1 MASMRISELSIKNPV
16 MAWMLMAALL
26 VFGALSYSR
35 LGISQNPDVDFPNV
49 NINLTW
55 EGAAPE
61 VMENE
66 VVDVI
71 EEALMTVEGIEGITS
86 NARFGEARVTAEFG
100 LDKNIDVAIQEVQAK
115 IAQAQRNLPKDLL
128 PPQVSKVNPEDQ
140 PIMWVSVH
148 GNLPIKDIIN
158 LVRNEV
164 KDRFQTIPGVG
175 EVMLGGYVEPAVR
188 VWLDQG
194 KLEQWQLTVD
204 DVVAAVEAQH
214 AEMPAG
220 VLRTL
225 KDERGV
231 RVMGEAA
238 TVAEIGA
245 LVIPARVGE
254 GSLWQTVRL
263 SDVARIEDGLSDVRR
278 ISRFNGRPALGLG
291 IKKQRGSNAVEVG
304 NLVKKRIEEVRPEL
318 PQGTSIDLSY
328 DSTRFIEENVHELM
342 FTLVLSVFLTAM
354 VCWLFIG
361 SWGATFNVLLAI
373 PTSIGGAFIMMDAFG
388 FTLNTFTLLAISL
401 VVGVVV
407 DDAIVVL
414 ENITRHR
421 EGGKS
426 QYQSALDGSREI
438 SFSVLAISAAVI
450 AIFLPVAF
458 MKGVIGKFYYQFG
471 VTTSCAVAFS
481 LLEALTLTPMRC
493 SRFRGEHRPSFLPA
507 LVSRWEG
514 RLSSRY
520 GGLLAS
526 ALRHPWRVTV
536 SMAILFGASLFIL
549 PLIKQ
554 EMLPTYDMGVF
565 TSRLQTPPGS
575 SLEHTDSVVK
585 EAEAIVLSRA
595 ETARMYC
602 AVGGFGGGE
611 VNSANMSITM
621 KPPSERPVNP
631 AKGRPLTQQEFMQE
645 IRDEFARIPALRR
658 VSLMEIS
665 LMQARGAANRGFPVE
680 FRITGPDWDALG
692 KLSLDL
698 EKKLGDSGILTDL
711 DSDYL
716 VGVPE
721 VRVLPDREKAARG
734 SVTVAK
740 VARTINAAIGG
751 VKAGKFSRDGR
762 RYDIRVSLEDKV
774 RSSHAD
780 IGRLLVRNQ
789 HGELVSLDS
798 VCRTVDTPVQ
808 LKISREN
815 RSRAIR
821 IFGNVAKG
829 HSQGEALETVRGLAT
844 SLPQGYHLELT
855 GGAAQ
860 FEDTTREALM
870 ALGLGVMIAYMILAA
885 QFNSFI
891 HPFTVLLALPFS
903 ITGALAALWI
913 SGNSLNMM
921 SLIGLLL
928 LMGLVKKN
936 SILIVDFS
944 NQARARGL
952 PVREAL
958 LTACPLRLR
967 PIMMTSLAIMTGAL
981 PAALALGPGAEL
993 RAPMAVTVIGGTLL
1007 STLLSLF
1014 VVPCAY
1020 LLLSQWERTEASEP
1034 GPQK

>member
-1 MASMRISELSIKNPV
+1 MRISEISIKNPV

-26 VFGALSYSR
+26 VFGAVSFSR
-35 LGISQNPDVDFPNV
+35 LGISQNPDVDYPNV
-49 NINLTW
+49 NVSLTW

-71 EEALMTVEGIEGITS
+71 EETLMTVEGIEGITS

-128 PPQVSKVNPEDQ
+128 PPQVSKVNPEDE
-140 PIMWVSVH
+140 PIMWIAVH
-148 GNLPIKDIIN
+148 GDAPMKEIIN

-175 EVMLGGYVEPAVR
+175 EVSLGGYVEPAVR
-188 VWLDQG
+188 VWLDPV

-204 DVVAAVEAQH
+204 DVVAAIEAQH
-214 AEMPAG
+214 SEMPAG
-220 VLRTL
+220 VLRTV

-238 TVAEIGA
+238 TVEEIGS

-254 GSLWQTVRL
+254 GSMWQTVRL

-278 ISRFNGRPALGLG
+278 VSRFNGRPSLGLG
-291 IKKQRGSNAVEVG
+291 IKKQRGSNAVEIG
-304 NLVKKRIEEVRPEL
+304 NLVKQRIEEVRKEL
-318 PQGTSIDLSY
+318 PQGVSIDLSF
-328 DSTRFIEENVHELM
+328 DTTRFVAENVHELM

-361 SWGATFNVLLAI
+361 SWSATFNVLLAI
-373 PTSIGGAFIMMDAFG
+373 PTSIGGAFIMMDLFG
-388 FTLNTFTLLAISL
+388 FTLNTFTLLALSL

-426 QYQSALDGSREI
+426 QYRSALDGSREI
-438 SFSVLAISAAVI
+438 GFSVLAISAAVI

-493 SRFRGEHRPSFLPA
+493 SRFRGEHKPSRIPAMVSGWETGLSRHYGRFLA
-507 LVSRWEG
+507 M
-514 RLSSRY
+514 
-520 GGLLAS
+520 
-526 ALRHPWRVTV
+526 ALRHPWRVTL
-536 SMAILFGASLFIL
+536 SMITLFGASLFIL
-549 PLIKQ
+549 TAIRH
-554 EMLPTYDMGVF
+554 EMLPTFDMGVF
-565 TSRLQTPPGS
+565 SSRLQTPPGS
-575 SLEHTDSVVK
+575 SLEYTDSVVK
-585 EAEAIVLSRA
+585 QAEAIVLARP

-621 KPPSERPVNP
+621 KPQGERPANP

-645 IRDEFARIPALRR
+645 LRDEFAKIPALRR
-658 VSLMEIS
+658 VSLREIS
-665 LMQARGAANRGFPVE
+665 MMQARGASNRGYPIE
-680 FRITGPDWDALG
+680 FRVTGPNWDELG
-692 KLSLDL
+692 ALSLEL
-698 EKKLGDSGILTDL
+698 EKKLETSGFMTDL

-734 SVTVAK
+734 SVTVSK

-751 VKAGKFSRDGR
+751 TKAGKFSRDGR
-762 RYDIRVSLEDKV
+762 RYDIRVSLEDRV
-774 RSSHAD
+774 RSSHQD
-780 IGRLLVRNQ
+780 IGRLMVRNQ

-798 VCRTVDTPVQ
+798 VARTVDTPVQ

-815 RSRAIR
+815 RARAIR

-829 HSQGEALETVRGLAT
+829 HSQAEALDMVRSLAS

-860 FEDTTREALM
+860 FEDTTREALI

-903 ITGALAALWI
+903 ITGALVALWI
-913 SGNSLNMM
+913 TGNSMNMM

-952 PVREAL
+952 PVKEAL
-958 LTACPLRLR
+958 LEACPLRLR
-967 PIMMTSLAIMTGAL
+967 PIMMTSLAIMMGAL
-981 PAALALGPGAEL
+981 PAAMALGPGAEL
-993 RAPMAVTVIGGTLL
+993 RAPMAVTVIGGTML

-1020 LLLSQWERTEASEP
+1020 LLLSHWERGDASEP
-1034 GPQK
+1034 GAQE